1 MRVKYLSLFSSLLWL
16 SQSLLHFLLMLGLP
30 LGRFV
35 FGGAYIVFPLWL
47 RPVNFLLFLLWGF
60 FSLSYLSFGGWLKS
74 SLKSFVLRK
83 IILSGTVFLFLTI
96 VFNLFVTASILE
108 KYLTGGLTF
117 LAFLSSVILLHN
129 NKKSYQS

>member
-1 MRVKYLSLFSSLLWL
+1 
-16 SQSLLHFLLMLGLP
+16 MLGLP
-30 LGRFV
+30 LGRLV

-47 RPVNFLLFLLWGF
+47 RPVNFLFFLMWGF
-60 FSLSYLSFGGWLKS
+60 FGFSYLSFGGWLRS

-83 IILSGTVFLFLTI
+83 NILSGTVFLFLAT
-96 VFNLFVTASILE
+96 VFNFFVTASLLE

>member
-1 MRVKYLSLFSSLLWL
+1 MKVKCLSLFSALLWF

-30 LGRFV
+30 MGRLV

-60 FSLSYLSFGGWLKS
+60 FSLSYLSLGGWLRS
-74 SLKSFVLRK
+74 
-83 IILSGTVFLFLTI
+83 
-96 VFNLFVTASILE
+96 
-108 KYLTGGLTF
+108 TF

>member
-1 MRVKYLSLFSSLLWL
+1 MKVKFLSLFSALLWF
-16 SQSLLHFLLMLGLP
+16 SQSLLHFLLLLGLP
-30 LGRFV
+30 LGRLV

-60 FSLSYLSFGGWLKS
+60 FAFSYLSFGGWLRS

-83 IILSGTVFLFLTI
+83 NILSGTIFLFLAT
-96 VFNLFVTASILE
+96 VFNFFVTASLLE